1 MELGRLEEAGRLLAE
16 CQRVFEEYADT
27 ARLAQVLNERAGL
40 EYMLGHMPAAAD
52 LRRAAL
58 RLLYARPEPQ
68 FVAVGHCNLAD
79 YLGQLGEDAAGQRA
93 HRLAAA
99 PAPAD
104 DEPEEADDE
113 PGFAGHRNVVCRCS

>member
-1 MELGRLEEAGRLLAE
+1 
-16 CQRVFEEYADT
+16 VFGEYADT

-58 RLLYARPEPQ
+58 RLFYARPEPQ
-68 FVAVGHCNLAD
+68 FVAVGHYNLAD
-79 YLGQLGEDAAGQRA
+79 YLGQLREDAPGQRA

-99 PAPAD
+99 LIVRLAGMAYYLAEAVRTLRAELSAD
-104 DEPEEADDE
+104 D
-113 PGFAGHRNVVCRCS
+113 AGPDRDPQFRRRASTGR